1 MGERVS
7 DIVVG
12 SMMAFFGLLGL
23 VMAANARDTEI
34 YIFGMGLA
42 VFGSAFLFGLVRRF
56 YDEQDAAKSVRVA
69 ARREARHG

>member
-34 YIFGMGLA
+34 YIFGIGLA
-42 VFGSAFLFGLVRRF
+42 LFGGAFIFGLVRRF
-56 YDEQDAAKSVRVA
+56 YDEQDAAQAIRVS